1 MIKNWHSKLDT
12 TYPNFQTQLSFMNVY
27 IEAHSRWN
35 RTLEWSIIVPRSSE
49 TWNTDDKAEDVHT
62 FWLLFILIIAVD

>member
-27 IEAHSRWN
+27 IEATQPMESYAGVVYHSSSLVWNLKHRW
-35 RTLEWSIIVPRSSE
+35 
-49 TWNTDDKAEDVHT
+49 
-62 FWLLFILIIAVD
+62 